1 MYFSFRDITI
11 NLISISRIHYEYFIR
26 FGNSLWFTIYI
37 TNSLWIH
44 YLFREFTLNTLSFS
58 RIYYLFLESAWINYL
73 YRELTM
79 NSLSVSRI
87 HYTSTVFF
95 REVSFNSPSTSIS
108 YCEFTINPL
117 LILQIHN
124 EFTICFEIL
133 LFINNLFREFTIC
146 IANSLYINNHFRGF
160 GLNQLSVSGIH
171 FEFTIDFANS
181 TSIFPLYSDSIT
193 YLTHLPDDGSYIAN
207 HIVIILHSMTHNS
220 L

>member
-1 MYFSFRDITI
+1 
-11 NLISISRIHYEYFIR
+11 
-26 FGNSLWFTIYI
+26 
-37 TNSLWIH
+37 
-44 YLFREFTLNTLSFS
+44 
-58 RIYYLFLESAWINYL
+58 
-73 YRELTM
+73 M

-181 TSIFPLYSDSIT
+181 ISIFPLYSDSIT
-193 YLTHLPDDGSYIAN
+193 NFDSFT
-207 HIVIILHSMTHNS
+207 
-220 L
+220 